1 MTLEEQVKECE
12 LGIKD
17 LTIIRQ
23 QIEKENKE
31 LKQEIQMLEKLIELN
46 LKDLWDIVD
55 QRDWY
60 YSEYQR
66 LKSHNQSKKAKI

>member
-12 LGIKD
+12 LEIKD

-31 LKQEIQMLEKLIELN
+31 LKQEVQMLEKLIELN

-66 LKSHNQSKKAKI
+66 LKNYNQIKL

>member
-12 LGIKD
+12 LEIKD

-23 QIEKENKE
+23 QVEKENKE
-31 LKQEIQMLEKLIELN
+31 LKQEVQMLEKLIELN

-66 LKSHNQSKKAKI
+66 IKNHNQIKL

>member
-12 LGIKD
+12 LEIKD

-31 LKQEIQMLEKLIELN
+31 LKQEVQMLEKLIELN

-66 LKSHNQSKKAKI
+66 LKTTTKSNYNE

>member
-12 LGIKD
+12 LEIKD

-23 QIEKENKE
+23 QVEKENKE
-31 LKQEIQMLEKLIELN
+31 LKRENQMLEKLIELN

-66 LKSHNQSKKAKI
+66 LKTTIKSQ